1 LRIGLFVKAAMSVD
15 LPQLGH
21 LAEIRGMLQSDR
33 SGQVLAATPG
43 VSPLPQ
49 DEAAAAA
56 AALGELALAGEVARL
71 GRLLVVS
78 ARGVAS
84 VTVTA
89 ARSDA
94 LLVIHADPAG
104 TTAPV
109 EAEARRWASGA
120 PAQAPPDTVEPPR
133 PATARRDDQ
142 AGWGPDELRSAGRG
156 RLSPLENTDPWAA
169 LRRALARSHLVEAT
183 TLRQALCASVSAA
196 PGAEATAREACD
208 RALRVLCEGVGSV
221 MAGDG
226 LGGGRILR
234 PLTGEDQPNLTFRWL
249 ALHWSARAALRC
261 GSVPA
266 ARAHVQAS
274 LTLARELDVEAR
286 ALSQW
291 TAAEVLSHD
300 RDPAK
305 ALAWLAES
313 RARFE
318 RSADA
323 WGVGQTWLSEAR
335 LHAASGR
342 ARDAAEAARH
352 AAEALPGSEE
362 PQVAL
367 ARIALLEDD
376 VAGADARLRPLRTQA
391 AERLRTVVA
400 ALRGGLLPR
409 AEAIEYL
416 REQEATPSLRALSA
430 LGRIAT
436 AAPRFPQAR
445 ETLAWMLLRVG
456 RAEEAATHLR
466 WLLSQP
472 LSPAERASV
481 TLGLGC
487 VANAQRPPATPAPT
501 RTPPPSATPAP
512 AAVSGPPM
520 VRMSGGA
527 DAVFSGQLGSFA
539 LADLLEFLRSG
550 RRTGLLVC
558 SSAAGLGRLRF
569 RDGRITA
576 GGAPATPGLGE
587 LLVRGGAVGAAVI
600 AAAGPADD
608 ADPLAEGLAARLVR
622 GGLAGSNVVAAALE
636 QRVTLAVRELVGW
649 TDGEFAF
656 TREGAGAAET
666 AVDVAL
672 DPQGVLL
679 EIFKELDEQ
688 SRTAAADASA

>member
-1 LRIGLFVKAAMSVD
+1 MSVD

-21 LAEIRGMLQSDR
+21 LAEIRGMLQADR
-33 SGQVLAATPG
+33 SGQILAATPG
-43 VSPLPQ
+43 VARLPQ

-56 AALGELALAGEVARL
+56 AALGELAAAGQVARL
-71 GRLLVVS
+71 GSLVVVI
-78 ARGVAS
+78 ARGEAS
-84 VTVTA
+84 STVTA
-89 ARSDA
+89 VRPDA
-94 LLVIHADPAG
+94 LLVVHVDLAG
-104 TTAPV
+104 ATAPV

-120 PAQAPPDTVEPPR
+120 PPQASPAAIEPPR
-133 PATARRDDQ
+133 PATPRR
-142 AGWGPDELRSAGRG
+142 A
-156 RLSPLENTDPWAA
+156 DPWAA

-183 TLRQALCASVSAA
+183 TLRQALCAAAAAA
-196 PGAEATAREACD
+196 PGAEATAREECD

-234 PLTGEDQPNLTFRWL
+234 PLTGDDQPNLTFRWL
-249 ALHWSARAALRC
+249 ALHWSARAALRS
-261 GSVPA
+261 GSIPA

-335 LHAASGR
+335 LHVAGGR
-342 ARDAAEAARH
+342 AREAAEAARQ
-352 AAEALPGSEE
+352 AADALPGSEE

-376 VAGADARLRPLRTQA
+376 VAGAEARLRPLRTQA
-391 AERLRTVVA
+391 AERLRTVIA
-400 ALRGGLLPR
+400 GLRGALLPR

-436 AAPRFPQAR
+436 AAPKFPQAR

-456 RAEEAATHLR
+456 RADEAAAHFR
-466 WLLSQP
+466 WLLAQP

-487 VANAQRPPATPAPT
+487 VANAQRPSATPL
-501 RTPPPSATPAP
+501 PSATPAP
-512 AAVSGPPM
+512 AAAPGPAM

-539 LADLLEFLRSG
+539 VADLLEFLRSG

-587 LLVRGGAVGAAVI
+587 LLVRGGAVAAATL

-608 ADPLAEGLAARLVR
+608 ADPLAEALAARLVR
-622 GGLAGSNVVAAALE
+622 GGLAGSTVVAAALE

-656 TREGAGAAET
+656 TREGAGAADA

-679 EIFKELDEQ
+679 EVFKELDEQ